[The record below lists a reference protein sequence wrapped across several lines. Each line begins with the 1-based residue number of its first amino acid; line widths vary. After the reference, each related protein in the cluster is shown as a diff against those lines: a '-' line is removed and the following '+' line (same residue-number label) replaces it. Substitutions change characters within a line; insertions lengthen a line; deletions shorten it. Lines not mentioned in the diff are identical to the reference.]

1 MNKGTRR
8 QGRELALKIIYG
20 LQDQSADSIEE
31 VLEEFW
37 KSFRFNDDILGDPR
51 EEIDKPLPPEV
62 RRFADDL
69 VLGVAEHLE
78 KIDAAIEKHS
88 TNWALDRM
96 ARVDLSLL
104 RMAVLELLFRPDV
117 PSSVV
122 INEAIEIGKRFG
134 TKDTP
139 AFVNGILDKVSRTA
153 PNRPSEQDPGSSSP
167 G

>member
-1 MNKGTRR
+1 MSKGTRR
-8 QGRELALKIIYG
+8 RGRELALKIIYG
-20 LQDQSADSIEE
+20 LQDQNAETIDE
-31 VLEEFW
+31 VLEDFW
-37 KSFRFNDDILGDPR
+37 RSFRFKEDILGEPCDEVDRP
-51 EEIDKPLPPEV
+51 IPAEV
-62 RRFADDL
+62 RRFADEL

-78 KIDAAIEKHS
+78 NIDAAIEEHS

-104 RMAVLELLFRPDV
+104 RMAVFELLYQTEV

-139 AFVNGILDKVSRTA
+139 AFVNGILDKVSRT
-153 PNRPSEQDPGSSSP
+153 RTQQTQ
-167 G
+167 

>member
-1 MNKGTRR
+1 MSKGTRR

-20 LQDQSADSIEE
+20 LQDQSAESIEE
-31 VLEEFW
+31 VLEDFW
-37 KSFRFNDDILGDPR
+37 RSFRFNEDALGEPR
-51 EEIDKPLPPEV
+51 EEVDQPVPAEL
-62 RRFADDL
+62 RRFTDEL

-78 KIDAAIEKHS
+78 KIDAVIEEHS

-104 RMAVLELLFRPDV
+104 RMAVFELLYRPDV
-117 PSSVV
+117 PLNVV

-139 AFVNGILDKVSRTA
+139 AFVNGILDKVSRIRTQ
-153 PNRPSEQDPGSSSP
+153 PNP
-167 G
+167 

>member
-1 MNKGTRR
+1 
-8 QGRELALKIIYG
+8 LALKIIYG
-20 LQDQSADSIEE
+20 LQDQNAETIDE
-31 VLEEFW
+31 VLEDFW
-37 KSFRFNDDILGDPR
+37 RNFRFKEDILGEPCDEVDRP
-51 EEIDKPLPPEV
+51 IPPEV
-62 RRFADDL
+62 RRFADEL

-78 KIDAAIEKHS
+78 KIDAAIEEHS

-104 RMAVLELLFRPDV
+104 RMAVFELLYQTEV

-139 AFVNGILDKVSRTA
+139 AFVNGLLDKVSRTRTQQ
-153 PNRPSEQDPGSSSP
+153 PQ
-167 G
+167 

>member
-1 MNKGTRR
+1 MSKGTRR
-8 QGRELALKIIYG
+8 RGRELALKIIYG
-20 LQDQSADSIEE
+20 LQDQNADSIDE
-31 VLEEFW
+31 VLEDFW
-37 KSFRFNDDILGDPR
+37 RSFRFNEDILGEPR
-51 EEIDKPLPPEV
+51 DEVDRPLPAEL
-62 RRFADDL
+62 RRFADEL

-78 KIDAAIEKHS
+78 KIDAAIEEHS

-104 RMAVLELLFRPDV
+104 RMAVFELLFRPEV

-139 AFVNGILDKVSRTA
+139 AFVNGILDKVSRIRTQQ
-153 PNRPSEQDPGSSSP
+153 PIQ
-167 G
+167 

>member
-20 LQDQSADSIEE
+20 LQDQNAETIEE

-37 KSFRFNDDILGDPR
+37 RSFRFNQDILGEPR
-51 EEIDKPLPPEV
+51 DDVDRPIPGEV
-62 RRFADDL
+62 RRFADGL

-78 KIDAAIEKHS
+78 KIDAAIEEHS

-104 RMAVLELLFRPDV
+104 RMAVFELLYQPEV

-139 AFVNGILDKVSRTA
+139 AFVNGILDKVSRTRTQPA
-153 PNRPSEQDPGSSSP
+153 Q
-167 G
+167 